1 MTWDKKTTD
10 INIATCHPAIRELV
24 EKGINIL
31 YDQHKIWVRVTFG
44 NRTIKTQN
52 ELYNQPFDGK
62 DNDGDGL
69 IDEADEKVT
78 NATGGK
84 SWHNYGLAFDC
95 VEIQPRY
102 GYDKHNVYPDERWL
116 VIASVFKSL
125 GFEWGGDW
133 PKPKTDKPHFQ
144 MTFGLTLKEARR
156 LYDADPSAYIKLA

>member
-1 MTWDKKTTD
+1 MTWDSKITD
-10 INIATCHPAIRELV
+10 VNIATCHPAIRELV

-31 YDQHKIWVRVTFG
+31 YDEKKLWVRVTYG
-44 NRTIKTQN
+44 LRTFEFQDKLFKQI
-52 ELYNQPFDGK
+52 P
-62 DNDGDGL
+62 
-69 IDEADEKVT
+69 KVT
-78 NATGGK
+78 NAPAGK

-102 GYDKHNVYPDERWL
+102 GYDKHNTYPDERWL

-156 LYDADPSAYIKLA
+156 LYDADPMSCIKLA